1 MLEGPQAAVS
11 ADPAPEA
18 VLAMLSDIAMT
29 AAESGQRPSA
39 GLVRIVPDLIG
50 VALAGSLTA
59 SARTMAALAPALAAP
74 AEGARLWGLG
84 RRVAT
89 RDAVLGNAFA
99 AHVLDFDDD
108 ETELAM
114 AHLSVTLVSA
124 ALTLADAMPGPVSGR
139 RLFGAV
145 AAGYAVALALGEM
158 VNPGMYR
165 AGWHATA
172 TLGSFASAAACGTL
186 LQLDADCMARAL
198 CLAASLSGGVRGAFG
213 GEGKPLQVGQ
223 AAASGLMAAQ
233 LAQAGFN
240 APAATLAGPRG
251 FLGLHRG
258 KVMAAIQPIPLPPP
272 GFVVKAYPT
281 CTAIHAAIAAV
292 LEAASSLPAGAQIE
306 RIDCSVDPFVPA
318 ILLGGIPRSPDEA
331 RFNMAYCLARAAHD
345 GQLGP
350 DAFRPEALDDPDIVA
365 LMARVHVHEASDL
378 PKGPSGVAT
387 GARIRIQADGRE
399 VRASRL
405 AAPGSAAA
413 PLSDAALLAKFCLC
427 LEPFC
432 APDAAGQH
440 FSNLLGLAEA
450 EDIIRILDPLFDLAA
465 RPPQIVPE
473 TPS

>member
-1 MLEGPQAAVS
+1 MLERARATGSV
-11 ADPAPEA
+11 DPSPEA
-18 VLAMLSDIAMT
+18 VLAALRDIAMT
-29 AAESGQRPSA
+29 AAESGQGPSA
-39 GLVRIVPDLIG
+39 GLVRVVPDLIG
-50 VALAGSLTA
+50 VALAGSVTA
-59 SARTMAALAPALAAP
+59 SARALAALAPALAAP
-74 AEGARLWGLG
+74 ADGARLWGLG

-124 ALTLADAMPGPVSGR
+124 ALTLADALPGPISGR

-145 AAGYAVALALGEM
+145 SAGYAIALALGEM

-172 TLGSFASAAACGTL
+172 TLGSFASAAACGSL
-186 LQLDADCMARAL
+186 LQLDSDRMARAL

-240 APAATLAGPRG
+240 APTAALVGPRG
-251 FLGLHRG
+251 FLGLHSG
-258 KVMAAIQPIPLPPP
+258 KVPTTLRSWPLPPP

-281 CTAIHAAIAAV
+281 CTAIHAAAAAV
-292 LEAASSLPAGAQIE
+292 LEAVASLPAGARIE
-306 RIDCSVDPFVPA
+306 RIDCSVDPFVPG
-318 ILLGGIPRSPDEA
+318 ILLGGKPGNPDEA
-331 RFNMAYCLARAAHD
+331 RFNMAYCLARAALD
-345 GQLGP
+345 RQLGP
-350 DAFRPEALDDPDIVA
+350 DAFRPEALDDPTVAA
-365 LMARVHVHEASDL
+365 LMAHVHVHEASDL

-387 GARIRIQADGRE
+387 GAHVSIRAAGRE
-399 VRASRL
+399 VRVSRL

-413 PLSDAALLAKFCLC
+413 PLSEAELLTKFSLC
-427 LEPFC
+427 LESFC
-432 APDAAGQH
+432 TPDVARQH
-440 FSNLLGLAEA
+440 FSKLLGLAEA
-450 EDIIRILDPLFDLAA
+450 DDIMTVLDPLFALAA
-465 RPPQIVPE
+465 QPAHNDPE
-473 TPS
+473 TL